1 MPMPNYN
8 DLCLIYGNPA
18 SAEWCNQAHQDLGCN
33 GFGEILVRQAYKQSQ
48 YLPIFSLLKYL
59 VFSQ

>member
-18 SAEWCNQAHQDLGCN
+18 SDERCNEARQDLGCN
-33 GFGEILVRQAYKQSQ
+33 GFGEILIRQAYKQSQ
-48 YLPIFSLLKYL
+48 HLPIFSLFKYL
-59 VFSQ
+59 IFSQ